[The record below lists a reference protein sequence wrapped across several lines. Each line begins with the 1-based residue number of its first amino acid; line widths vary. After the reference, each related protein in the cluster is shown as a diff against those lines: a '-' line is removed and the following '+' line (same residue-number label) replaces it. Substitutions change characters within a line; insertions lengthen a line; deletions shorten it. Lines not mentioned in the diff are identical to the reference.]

1 MSEAIVKKAKDG
13 LRGARAALVKG
24 EKPAA
29 YIAWWGALS
38 AAQRSIVCEA
48 VPGFAAGHI
57 AVCGGVK
64 RLAERRACEAEV
76 RAR

>member
-1 MSEAIVKKAKDG
+1 MSEAIIKKAKDG
-13 LRGARAALVKG
+13 LRGARAALNKG
-24 EKPAA
+24 EKPGA

-38 AAQRSIVCEA
+38 AAQQSMVCEA
-48 VPGFAAGHI
+48 VPGFAAAHI